1 MFIDH
6 AIDNGSL
13 REERHARYAGRL
25 HSYGAPVHGAAK
37 SYRHAAPP
45 EQRQWAKYFIV
56 LIRVIRGDPWQLGL
70 KRGDVAF
77 VL

>member
-25 HSYGAPVHGAAK
+25 LSYGAPVHCVAE

-45 EQRQWAKYFIV
+45 EQRQWTKYFIV
-56 LIRVIRGDPWQLGL
+56 LIRVIRGDSWQLCL
-70 KRGDVAF
+70 KRCDVAF
-77 VL
+77 IL